1 MAGTES
7 TPSQPAVEGE
17 TPSPLCNHL
26 LEQARLRFEDE
37 VSEEELREGVSQA
50 LGSLEQA
57 RVQTLANLEKDGAKT
72 EVLDAFERSFEEMQI
87 ALEDLDEFAAS
98 ATAEAHENVRGS
110 IIRAASATVFAM
122 TSLQQAQF
130 ADGPTDMPLF
140 NALFKMKEGF
150 MKGGVQAEQLQQAL
164 AGIVDMT
171 KKAIDELLAAEG
183 KQPPQLDG
191 LVRAYEEQIQ
201 SLEQVEQAVEA
212 GDKKSLDAM
221 FEQLLATSN
230 GVKEAMGSLNAALMS
245 DGPCRLERTNILLSA
260 ADTYLQGGIGADGFA
275 ESLDLFE
282 VDLREES
289 SKFQELAAMPNDSD
303 AVQQEIEG
311 VKEAYDL
318 HEDALAL
325 FHEIL
330 EGEAEPAEFAN
341 AKKTL
346 IDASEKLSDHKEAL
360 IAIGENEGKISCVRC
375 GNMNEPGSRVCNNC
389 GAQLPQ
395 QTSVQSTMSYQ
406 ESDGAADF
414 GGDLEIT
421 TNLER
426 LFHAINEVAEE
437 RCSDDEFEEVLV
449 WMDNLLANAQATMP
463 EVPNMTPRPEFSEEA
478 VQKIELVAE
487 DLHEQRGVMLRG
499 VEEFRVALMTL
510 QSFFKTRDK
519 ETLVQGVREV
529 KSAAV
534 KMQKAEKALN
544 IIQESIEEATRRAA
558 EAEAE
563 AGAETDLG

>member
-37 VSEEELREGVSQA
+37 VSEEELREGVTQA
-50 LGSLEQA
+50 LESLEQA
-57 RVQTLANLEKDGAKT
+57 RVQTLANLERDGAKPD
-72 EVLDAFERSFEEMQI
+72 VLDAFERSFEEMQI
-87 ALEDLDEFAAS
+87 ALEDLEEFAAS

-140 NALFKMKEGF
+140 NARFKMKEGF

-171 KKAIDELLAAEG
+171 KKAIEELLAAEG
-183 KQPPQLDG
+183 DQPPQRDG
-191 LVRAYEEQIQ
+191 LVKAYEEQIQ

-212 GDKKSLDAM
+212 GDKKKLEAV
-221 FEQLLATSN
+221 FGQLLATSN
-230 GVKEAMGSLNAALMS
+230 GVKEAIGSLNAALMS

-260 ADTYLQGGIGADGFA
+260 ADTYLQGGIGADAFA

-289 SKFQELAAMPNDSD
+289 NKFQELAAMPNDSE

-311 VKEAYDL
+311 VKEAYEL

-346 IDASEKLSDHKEAL
+346 IEASEKLSDHKEAL
-360 IAIGENEGKISCVRC
+360 TTIGENEGKISCVRC
-375 GNMNEPGSRVCNNC
+375 GTMNEPGSRVCNSC

-395 QTSVQSTMSYQ
+395 QTNVQSTMSYQ

-414 GGDLEIT
+414 GGELEIT

-426 LFHAINEVAEE
+426 LFHAINEMAEE

-463 EVPNMTPRPEFSEEA
+463 EVPNMAPHPEFNEEA

-487 DLHEQRGVMLRG
+487 DLHEQRAMMLAG
-499 VEEFRVALMTL
+499 IQEFRVALMTL
-510 QSFFKTRDK
+510 QSFFQTRDK
-519 ETLVQGVREV
+519 DTLIQGVREV
-529 KSAAV
+529 KGAAI
-534 KMQKAEKALN
+534 KMQQAEKSLN
-544 IIQESIEEATRRAA
+544 IIQKSIEEATRRAA

-563 AGAETDLG
+563 AGGEPDL

>member
-7 TPSQPAVEGE
+7 TSSQPALEGE

-26 LEQARLRFEDE
+26 LEQARLRFEDAL
-37 VSEEELREGVSQA
+37 SEKQLREGVAQA
-50 LGSLEQA
+50 LESLEQA
-57 RVQTLANLEKDGAKT
+57 RVQTLANLERDGAKS
-72 EVLDAFERSFEEMQI
+72 EVLDSFERSFEEMQI

-98 ATAEAHENVRGS
+98 ATPESYESVRGS
-110 IIRAASATVFAM
+110 IFRAASATVFAM

-150 MKGGVQAEQLQQAL
+150 MKGGVQAEQLKNAL
-164 AGIVDMT
+164 AGVVDMT
-171 KKAIDELLAAEG
+171 KKAIEELLAAEG
-183 KQPPQLDG
+183 EQPPQRDG

-201 SLEQVEQAVEA
+201 SLEQVEQAVDA
-212 GDKKSLDAM
+212 GDKQALEKM
-221 FEQLLATSN
+221 FQQLLATSN

-245 DGPCRLERTNILLSA
+245 EGPCRLARTNILLSA

-275 ESLDLFE
+275 ESLELFE

-289 SKFQELAAMPNDSD
+289 TKFQELAAMPNDSD
-303 AVQQEIEG
+303 AVQQEVEG

-330 EGEAEPAEFAN
+330 EGEADPAEFEN
-341 AKKTL
+341 AKKIL
-346 IDASEKLSDHKEAL
+346 IEASEKLSDHKEAL
-360 IAIGENEGKISCVRC
+360 IAIGENEGKVSCVRC
-375 GNMNEPGSRVCNNC
+375 GKMNEPGSRVCNNC

-395 QTSVQSTMSYQ
+395 QTGVQSTMSYQ

-414 GGDLEIT
+414 GGELEIT

-437 RCSDDEFEEVLV
+437 RCSDEEFEEVLV

-463 EVPNMTPRPEFSEEA
+463 EVPNMTPRPEFNEEA
-478 VQKIELVAE
+478 VKKI
-487 DLHEQRGVMLRG
+487 
-499 VEEFRVALMTL
+499 
-510 QSFFKTRDK
+510 
-519 ETLVQGVREV
+519 
-529 KSAAV
+529 
-534 KMQKAEKALN
+534 
-544 IIQESIEEATRRAA
+544 
-558 EAEAE
+558 
-563 AGAETDLG
+563 

>member
-7 TPSQPAVEGE
+7 TPSLPVVEGE

-37 VSEEELREGVSQA
+37 LSEAELREGVTQA
-50 LGSLEQA
+50 LESLEQA
-57 RVQTLANLEKDGAKT
+57 RVQTLANLERDGAKSD
-72 EVLDAFERSFEEMQI
+72 VLDAFERSFEEMQI
-87 ALEDLDEFAAS
+87 ALEDLEEFAAS
-98 ATAEAHENVRGS
+98 ATAESHENVRGS
-110 IIRAASATVFAM
+110 VFRAASATVFAM
-122 TSLQQAQF
+122 TSLQNAQF

-150 MKGGVQAEQLQQAL
+150 IKGGVQAEQLQQAL

-171 KKAIDELLAAEG
+171 KKAIEELLAADGE
-183 KQPPQLDG
+183 QPPQRDG

-201 SLEQVEQAVEA
+201 SLEKVDKAVEA
-212 GDKKSLDAM
+212 GDKQALETV

-230 GVKEAMGSLNAALMS
+230 SVKEAMGLLNVALMS
-245 DGPCRLERTNILLSA
+245 EGPCRLERTNILLSA
-260 ADTYLQGGIGADGFA
+260 ADTYQQGGIGADGFA

-282 VDLREES
+282 VDLRDES
-289 SKFQELAAMPNDSD
+289 TKFQELAAMPNDSD
-303 AVQQEIEG
+303 SIQQEIEG

-318 HEDALAL
+318 HEDALSL

-330 EGEAEPAEFAN
+330 EGEAETAEFAN

-360 IAIGENEGKISCVRC
+360 TALGENEGKVSCVRC

-414 GGDLEIT
+414 GGELEIT

-437 RCSDDEFEEVLV
+437 RCNDDEFEEVLV
-449 WMDNLLANAQATMP
+449 WMDTLLANAHATMP
-463 EVPNMTPRPEFSEEA
+463 EVPNMTPHPEFNEEA

-487 DLHEQRGVMLRG
+487 DLHEQRGVMLG
-499 VEEFRVALMTL
+499 GIEEFRVALGTL
-510 QSFFKTRDK
+510 QSFFETRDK

-529 KSAAV
+529 KGAAI
-534 KMQKAEKALN
+534 KMQQAEKALE
-544 IIQESIEEATRRAA
+544 IIQQSIEEATRRAA

-563 AGAETDLG
+563 SGGDSDQG

>member
-7 TPSQPAVEGE
+7 TSSQPALEGE

-26 LEQARLRFEDE
+26 LEQARLRFEDAL
-37 VSEEELREGVSQA
+37 SEKQLREGVAQA
-50 LGSLEQA
+50 LESLEQA
-57 RVQTLANLEKDGAKT
+57 RVQTLANLERDGAKS
-72 EVLDAFERSFEEMQI
+72 EVLDSFERSFEEMQI

-98 ATAEAHENVRGS
+98 ATPESYESVRGS
-110 IIRAASATVFAM
+110 IFRAASATVFAM

-150 MKGGVQAEQLQQAL
+150 MKGGVQAEQLKNAL
-164 AGIVDMT
+164 AGVVDMT
-171 KKAIDELLAAEG
+171 KKAIEELLAAEG
-183 KQPPQLDG
+183 EQPPQRDG

-201 SLEQVEQAVEA
+201 SLEQVEQAVDA
-212 GDKKSLDAM
+212 GDKQALEKM
-221 FEQLLATSN
+221 FQQLLATSN

-245 DGPCRLERTNILLSA
+245 EGPCRLARTNILLSA

-275 ESLDLFE
+275 ESLELFE

-289 SKFQELAAMPNDSD
+289 TKFQELAAMPNDSD
-303 AVQQEIEG
+303 AVQQEVEG

-325 FHEIL
+325 VHEIL
-330 EGEAEPAEFAN
+330 EGEADPAEFEN
-341 AKKTL
+341 AKKIL
-346 IDASEKLSDHKEAL
+346 IEASEKLSDHKEAL
-360 IAIGENEGKISCVRC
+360 IAIGENEGKVSCVRC
-375 GNMNEPGSRVCNNC
+375 GKMNEPGSRVCNNC

-395 QTSVQSTMSYQ
+395 QTGVQSTMSYQ

-414 GGDLEIT
+414 GGELEIT

-437 RCSDDEFEEVLV
+437 RCSDEEFEEVLV

-463 EVPNMTPRPEFSEEA
+463 EVPNMTPRPEFNEEA
-478 VQKIELVAE
+478 VKKIELVAE
-487 DLHEQRGVMLRG
+487 DLHEQRGVMLG
-499 VEEFRVALMTL
+499 GIEEFRVALGTL
-510 QSFFKTRDK
+510 QSFFETRDK
-519 ETLVQGVREV
+519 ETLIQGVREV
-529 KSAAV
+529 RSAAI
-534 KMQKAEKALN
+534 KMQQAEKALN
-544 IIQESIEEATRRAA
+544 LIQQSIEEATRQAA
-558 EAEAE
+558 EAEASDE
-563 AGAETDLG
+563 NEPG